1 MLNFCSIHSGDI
13 NLKHS
18 IFDILGYLVERRPL
32 RYDAWG
38 SSLIGASVLKGDFN
52 TIDDIKPRAP
62 ASLETSQTC
71 VFPDGED
78 ERDMAATLDSWR
90 VHVECFKA

>member
-52 TIDDIKPRAP
+52 TVNYVEPSTP
-62 ASLETSQTC
+62 ASLESCQPC

-78 ERDMAATLDSWR
+78 ERDMAATLDSQRFHIEWI
-90 VHVECFKA
+90 KA